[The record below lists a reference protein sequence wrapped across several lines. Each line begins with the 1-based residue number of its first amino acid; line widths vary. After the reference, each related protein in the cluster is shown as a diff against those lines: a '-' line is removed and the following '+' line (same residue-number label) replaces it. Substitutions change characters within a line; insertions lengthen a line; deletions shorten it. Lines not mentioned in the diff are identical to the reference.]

1 MHGLVNKAF
10 QSFLTDTFG
19 QPIWHAVL
27 HRAGLW
33 DLIGAEG
40 FDPLHRY
47 DLEVS
52 EAILSAAMAELGR
65 PADQLLED
73 LGTYLVSNPRTER
86 LRRLLRF
93 GGLTF
98 TDFLG
103 SLDDLQGR
111 ARLAVP
117 DLDLPRITLQRLGAE
132 RHVLT
137 CHDCPRGFSSV
148 MLGLLRTL
156 ADDYGALAVVE
167 PVEAA
172 VSEPGGLRPVRD
184 ERLTID
190 LHDPAFHAGR
200 RFELAEG
207 GGVAGGRGG
216 TRPRRRCRC
225 WRWPI

>member
-19 QPIWHAVL
+19 QPVWHAVL

-33 DLIGAEG
+33 ESIGAEG

-47 DLEVS
+47 DLGVS
-52 EAILSAAMAELGR
+52 EAILAAAMAELGR
-65 PADQLLED
+65 PVDQLLED

-117 DLDLPRITLQRLGAE
+117 DLDLPRISLRRLDGD
-132 RHVLT
+132 RLVLT
-137 CHDCPRGFSSV
+137 CHDCPRGLSCV
-148 MLGLLRTL
+148 LLGLLRSL

-167 PVEAA
+167 ALDP
-172 VSEPGGLRPVRD
+172 PGGTWAGLTPFGE
-184 ERLTID
+184 ERLAIA

-200 RFELAEG
+200 RFELAASG
-207 GGVAGGRGG
+207 GLS
-216 TRPRRRCRC
+216 P
-225 WRWPI
+225 